1 MYENEHIVYLIKN
14 DINKDRI
21 FFIMELEYF
30 TKLERYMHKDL
41 TIFNLIVL
49 KDLPTPLQ
57 WQFTI
62 ESVRDEFERVK
73 KEHNKFAFVM
83 DVRAIGLL
91 SLTQI
96 KEFVVLLESYSAIL
110 QEYLVAS
117 SIYTNQ
123 NSILATLFDI
133 LKKFYRTKKPLKF
146 VYSMDEAHDFID
158 SHEEKI
164 IKDDPKV
171 LKSLVPTKVD

>member
-1 MYENEHIVYLIKN
+1 MKN
-14 DINKDRI
+14 DINKLLYT
-21 FFIMELEYF
+21 FTMELEYF
-30 TKLERYMHKDL
+30 TKLERYKHKDL
-41 TIFNLIVL
+41 TIFNLVVL
-49 KDLPTPLQ
+49 RELPTPLQ

-62 ESVRDEFERVK
+62 ESMREEFEKVK

-96 KEFVVLLESYSAIL
+96 KEFVVLLESHSSIL

-117 SIYTNQ
+117 SIYTTH
-123 NSILATLFDI
+123 NSILATLFEI

-146 VYSMDEAHDFID
+146 VYSIDEAHDFID
-158 SHEEKI
+158 SQEEKI
-164 IKDDPKV
+164 IKDDPKFQ
-171 LKSLVPTKVD
+171 KSLPPTRVD

>member
-1 MYENEHIVYLIKN
+1 
-14 DINKDRI
+14 
-21 FFIMELEYF
+21 MELEYF

-41 TIFNLIVL
+41 TIFHFVVL

-62 ESVRDEFERVK
+62 ESMREEFEKVK
-73 KEHNKFAFVM
+73 YEHNKFAFVM
-83 DVRAIGLL
+83 DVRLIGLL

-96 KEFVVLLESYSAIL
+96 KEFVVLLESHSPIL

-117 SIYTNQ
+117 SIFTTH

-146 VYSMDEAHDFID
+146 VYSIDEAHDFID
-158 SHEEKI
+158 SQKDSF
-164 IKDDPKV
+164 IKDDPKI
-171 LKSLVPTKVD
+171 LKSLVPTSLN

>member
-1 MYENEHIVYLIKN
+1 MY
-14 DINKDRI
+14 I
-21 FFIMELEYF
+21 FLMELEYF
-30 TKLERYMHKDL
+30 TRLDKYKHNDL

-62 ESVRDEFERVK
+62 ESIREEFDRVK

-96 KEFVVLLESYSAIL
+96 KEFVVLLESHSAIL

-117 SIYTNQ
+117 SIYTTQ
-123 NSILATLFDI
+123 NSILATLFEI

-146 VYSMDEAHDFID
+146 VYTMEEAHAFID
-158 SHEEKI
+158 SQEEKI

-171 LKSLVPTKVD
+171 FQSLVRTTLN

>member
-1 MYENEHIVYLIKN
+1 M
-14 DINKDRI
+14 D
-21 FFIMELEYF
+21 LEYF
-30 TKLERYMHKDL
+30 TKLERYTHKDL

-49 KDLPTPLQ
+49 RDLPTPLQ

-62 ESVRDEFERVK
+62 ESVREEFERVK

-83 DVRAIGLL
+83 DVRMIGLL
-91 SLTQI
+91 SLNQI
-96 KEFVVLLESYSAIL
+96 KEFVVLLESYSYIL

-117 SIYTNQ
+117 SIYTTH

-146 VYSMDEAHDFID
+146 VYSMEEAHEFID
-158 SHEEKI
+158 SQEEKI
-164 IKDDPKV
+164 IKDDPKQ
-171 LKSLVPTKVD
+171 LKNIIPTTLH

>member
-1 MYENEHIVYLIKN
+1 
-14 DINKDRI
+14 
-21 FFIMELEYF
+21 MELEYF

-41 TIFNLIVL
+41 VIFHLMVL

-62 ESVRDEFERVK
+62 ESMREEFERVK

-83 DVRAIGLL
+83 DVRKVGLL
-91 SLTQI
+91 SLNQI
-96 KEFVVLLESYSAIL
+96 KEFVALLESYSYIL
-110 QEYLVAS
+110 QDYLVAS
-117 SIYTNQ
+117 SIYTTQ

-146 VYSMDEAHDFID
+146 VYSTEEAHDFID
-158 SHEEKI
+158 SQEEKI

-171 LKSLVPTKVD
+171 LNSLVPTKVN